1 MPAIGAVHRII
12 TGAPAD
18 RTQVQIPGAQ
28 RPLSTPSRRGDPL
41 DAATDAI
48 EHQRKRLIFL
58 RLMKFIAGTGPY
70 IR

>member
-18 RTQVQIPGAQ
+18 RTQVQIPGPQ

-41 DAATDAI
+41 DAATDVI
-48 EHQRKRLIFL
+48 EHQRNKLAFL
-58 RLMKFIAGTGPY
+58 RLMNLSAGTGPY